1 MNHESKINSQ
11 LLAGK
16 IMNGENYQWSPNL
29 FLQGCKK
36 YVLCV
41 IYFHV
46 IEATPGIP
54 VVVVTVQQVTS
65 YLNIS
70 ALISTYISVE
80 IKTSTL

>member
-1 MNHESKINSQ
+1 MNPKQTANCWQ
-11 LLAGK
+11 AKLWT
-16 IMNGENYQWSPNL
+16 GETTSEAQTY
-29 FLQGCKK
+29 FYKAVKK

-46 IEATPGIP
+46 IEATPGFS

-70 ALISTYISVE
+70 ALISAYISVE